1 MVKTFIKA
9 QNWTVF
15 LFHFWYWVK
24 RCCFV
29 ICFNCF
35 FFVFIIY
42 LSYLLIFIYTFTFF
56 FLYILMTVFSN
67 YCKTDLYICIPATWL
82 NFADYFFKVQLL
94 LCHGACTKLSNQIS
108 GKEDWIWTKKVF
120 LTPFYSS
127 PESCKNHF
135 SFPKTWLVNF
145 MLVALYKTITL
156 DNVVAQL
163 IY

>member
-1 MVKTFIKA
+1 MVKSFIKA

-29 ICFNCF
+29 ICFNWF
-35 FFVFIIY
+35 FFCIYYLFAISIDIY
-42 LSYLLIFIYTFTFF
+42 LYIYLF

-108 GKEDWIWTKKVF
+108 GKEDWIWKKKFFSPLFTPALSLVRITFHF
-120 LTPFYSS
+120 L
-127 PESCKNHF
+127 KRD
-135 SFPKTWLVNF
+135 WW
-145 MLVALYKTITL
+145 TL
-156 DNVVAQL
+156 C
-163 IY
+163 

>member
-35 FFVFIIY
+35 FIIY

-108 GKEDWIWTKKVF
+108 GKEDWIWKKKVF

>member
-9 QNWTVF
+9 QKWTVF

-35 FFVFIIY
+35 FF
-42 LSYLLIFIYTFTFF
+42 LYLLFICHIYWYLVIHLPFFSFF

-67 YCKTDLYICIPATWL
+67 YCKTDLYICVLATWL

-94 LCHGACTKLSNQIS
+94 LCHGACTKLFNQIS
-108 GKEDWIWTKKVF
+108 GKEDWIWKKKFF
-120 LTPFYSS
+120 LPLFTPALSLVRITF
-127 PESCKNHF
+127 HF
-135 SFPKTWLVNF
+135 LKRDWW
-145 MLVALYKTITL
+145 TL
-156 DNVVAQL
+156 C
-163 IY
+163 

>member
-9 QNWTVF
+9 QKWTVF

-35 FFVFIIY
+35 FF
-42 LSYLLIFIYTFTFF
+42 LYLLFICDIYWYLVIHLPFF

-67 YCKTDLYICIPATWL
+67 YCETDLYICILATWL

-94 LCHGACTKLSNQIS
+94 LCHGACTKLFNQIS
-108 GKEDWIWTKKVF
+108 GKEDWIWKKKFF
-120 LTPFYSS
+120 LPLFTPALSLVRITF
-127 PESCKNHF
+127 HF
-135 SFPKTWLVNF
+135 LKRDWW
-145 MLVALYKTITL
+145 TL
-156 DNVVAQL
+156 C
-163 IY
+163 

>member
-35 FFVFIIY
+35 FFCIYYLFVISIDIY
-42 LSYLLIFIYTFTFF
+42 LYIYLFF
-56 FLYILMTVFSN
+56 PLHINDSFFKLLQNWS
-67 YCKTDLYICIPATWL
+67 LHLHSSHWL

-108 GKEDWIWTKKVF
+108 GKEDWIWKKKFFSPLFTPALSLVRITFHF
-120 LTPFYSS
+120 L
-127 PESCKNHF
+127 KRD
-135 SFPKTWLVNF
+135 WW
-145 MLVALYKTITL
+145 TL
-156 DNVVAQL
+156 C
-163 IY
+163 